1 VLWAL
6 VARQGLRAGV
16 GSLPMGWMLLLGGL
30 IALQS
35 LCLYSAVARIPV
47 ALALLVFNTMPALYT
62 LLTWALGGKR
72 PSGKSLLCMGLI
84 LLGLGLALDVLTGL
98 FSTSALR
105 MGAHVGVG
113 VALGFAAASTMA
125 CALWITENR
134 LPKVPGAVRSL
145 WAMGLV
151 FVCMLAVSL
160 GGTGLLPG
168 GAAWPRDSIGWAA
181 LIALVV
187 LYGSAFSIW
196 FVLMPRL
203 DMARNASF
211 MNRARSRA
219 GAGLA
224 AAGPNLKRL
233 ATAGRAG
240 GGHGHC
246 AAGTPAKAAGRLRS
260 LSSRLRASTVGSA
273 HKAYWPWLVSSS
285 LAYAWLNSPSS
296 KIIKGPMLC
305 AQSGL
310 AAASARR

>member
-1 VLWAL
+1 MTTQPIPRRSAVLILLLLGLVFGANHVAARIAFDHGVGITTAVLMRSGLTALVLWAL

-47 ALALLVFNTMPALYT
+47 ALALLVFNTMPALYA

-151 FVCMLAVSL
+151 FVCMLAVGL

-168 GAAWPRDSIGWAA
+168 GAAWPRDTIGWAA

-211 MNRARSRA
+211 MNIEPV
-219 GAGLA
+219 A
-224 AAGPNLKRL
+224 A
-233 ATAGRAG
+233 
-240 GGHGHC
+240 
-246 AAGTPAKAAGRLRS
+246 
-260 LSSRLRASTVGSA
+260 
-273 HKAYWPWLVSSS
+273 LV
-285 LAYAWLNSPSS
+285 LAWLLLGQTLSPWQLLGVMVVVMG
-296 KIIKGPMLC
+296 IVL
-305 AQSGL
+305 L
-310 AAASARR
+310 ARLPKPQAA

>member
-1 VLWAL
+1 MSSQPLSRRSAVVTLLLLGVVFGANHVAARIAFDHGVGITTAVLMRSGLTALVLWGL
-6 VARQGLRAGV
+6 VARRGLRAGV

-47 ALALLVFNTMPALYT
+47 ALALLVFNTMPALYA

-72 PSGKSLLCMGLI
+72 PSGKSLWCMGLI

-98 FSTSALR
+98 LGTSALH
-105 MGAHVGVG
+105 MGTDVGAG
-113 VALGFAAASTMA
+113 VALGFCAASTMA

-134 LPKVPGAVRSL
+134 LPNVAGAVRSL

-151 FVCMLAVSL
+151 FLCMLAVGLS
-160 GGTGLLPG
+160 GTGLLPG
-168 GAAWPRDSIGWAA
+168 GAAWPKDSIGWAA

-211 MNRARSRA
+211 MNIEPV
-219 GAGLA
+219 A
-224 AAGPNLKRL
+224 A
-233 ATAGRAG
+233 
-240 GGHGHC
+240 
-246 AAGTPAKAAGRLRS
+246 
-260 LSSRLRASTVGSA
+260 
-273 HKAYWPWLVSSS
+273 LV
-285 LAYAWLNSPSS
+285 LAWLLLGQTLSAWQLLGVSVVVMG
-296 KIIKGPMLC
+296 IVL
-305 AQSGL
+305 L
-310 AAASARR
+310 ARLPKPQAT

>member
-1 VLWAL
+1 MTTPPLSRRSAAVILLLLGVVFGANHVAARIAFDHGVGITTAVLMRSGLTALVLWAL
-6 VARQGLRAGV
+6 VVRQGLRAGV
-16 GSLPMGWMLLLGGL
+16 HSLPMGWMLLLGGL

-47 ALALLVFNTMPALYT
+47 ALALLVFNTMPALYAV
-62 LLTWALGGKR
+62 LTWALGGRR
-72 PSGKSLLCMGLI
+72 PGGKSLLCMGLI

-98 FSTSALR
+98 FGTSALR
-105 MGAHVGVG
+105 MGPHVGAG
-113 VALGFAAASTMA
+113 VALGFCAASVMA

-168 GAAWPRDSIGWAA
+168 GAAWPRDSTGWAA
-181 LIALVV
+181 LIALVI

-211 MNRARSRA
+211 MNIEPV
-219 GAGLA
+219 A
-224 AAGPNLKRL
+224 A
-233 ATAGRAG
+233 
-240 GGHGHC
+240 
-246 AAGTPAKAAGRLRS
+246 
-260 LSSRLRASTVGSA
+260 
-273 HKAYWPWLVSSS
+273 LV
-285 LAYAWLNSPSS
+285 LAWLLLGQTLS
-296 KIIKGPMLC
+296 
-305 AQSGL
+305 AWQL
-310 AAASARR
+310 AGVMVVLTGIVLLARLPKPQAV

>member
-1 VLWAL
+1 MTVQPIPRRSAVVILLLLGVVFGANHVAARIAFDHGVGITTAVLMRSGLTALVLWAL

-30 IALQS
+30 ISVQS

-47 ALALLVFNTMPALYT
+47 ALALLVFNTMPALYA
-62 LLTWALGGKR
+62 LLTWALGGRR
-72 PSGKSLLCMGLI
+72 PSGQSLLCMGLI

-98 FSTSALR
+98 FSSSALR
-105 MGAHVGVG
+105 LGANVGTG
-113 VALGFAAASTMA
+113 VALGFCAASTMA

-151 FVCMLAVSL
+151 FVCMLAVGLS
-160 GGTGLLPG
+160 GTGLLPG

-203 DMARNASF
+203 EMARNASF
-211 MNRARSRA
+211 MNIEPVAALVLAWLLLGQTLSAWQLLGVLVVVTGIVLLAR
-219 GAGLA
+219 L
-224 AAGPNLKRL
+224 PKL
-233 ATAGRAG
+233 
-240 GGHGHC
+240 
-246 AAGTPAKAAGRLRS
+246 KAA
-260 LSSRLRASTVGSA
+260 
-273 HKAYWPWLVSSS
+273 
-285 LAYAWLNSPSS
+285 
-296 KIIKGPMLC
+296 
-305 AQSGL
+305 
-310 AAASARR
+310 

>member
-1 VLWAL
+1 MTTSPLPRSSAAVILLLLGVVFGANHVAARIAFDHGVGITTAVLMRSGLTALVLWAL
-6 VARQGLRAGV
+6 VARQGLAAGV
-16 GSLPMGWMLLLGGL
+16 RSLPMGWMLLLGGL

-47 ALALLVFNTMPALYT
+47 ALALLVFNTMPALYA
-62 LLTWALGGKR
+62 LLTWALGGRR

-98 FSTSALR
+98 FSASALR
-105 MGAHVGVG
+105 MGPHVGAG
-113 VALGFAAASTMA
+113 VALGFCAASVMA

-151 FVCMLAVSL
+151 FVCMLALGL
-160 GGTGLLPG
+160 GGSGLLPG
-168 GAAWPRDSIGWAA
+168 SATWPTDGIGWAA

-211 MNRARSRA
+211 MNIEPV
-219 GAGLA
+219 A
-224 AAGPNLKRL
+224 A
-233 ATAGRAG
+233 
-240 GGHGHC
+240 
-246 AAGTPAKAAGRLRS
+246 
-260 LSSRLRASTVGSA
+260 
-273 HKAYWPWLVSSS
+273 LV
-285 LAYAWLNSPSS
+285 LAWLLLGQTLSAWQLA
-296 KIIKGPMLC
+296 GVMVVL
-305 AQSGL
+305 SGIVLL
-310 AAASARR
+310 ARLPKPQAV

>member
-1 VLWAL
+1 MTTQPLPRRSAVVILLLLGLVFGANHVAARIAFDHGVGITTAVLMRSGLTALVLWAL

-47 ALALLVFNTMPALYT
+47 ALALLVFNTMPALYA

-98 FSTSALR
+98 FSSSALR
-105 MGAHVGVG
+105 MGEQVGVG

-151 FVCMLAVSL
+151 FVCMLAISL

-168 GAAWPRDSIGWAA
+168 GAAWPTDSIGWAA

-211 MNRARSRA
+211 MNIEPV
-219 GAGLA
+219 A
-224 AAGPNLKRL
+224 A
-233 ATAGRAG
+233 
-240 GGHGHC
+240 
-246 AAGTPAKAAGRLRS
+246 
-260 LSSRLRASTVGSA
+260 
-273 HKAYWPWLVSSS
+273 LV
-285 LAYAWLNSPSS
+285 LAWLLLGQTLSAWQLLGVMVVVVG
-296 KIIKGPMLC
+296 IVL
-305 AQSGL
+305 L
-310 AAASARR
+310 ARLPKPQAG